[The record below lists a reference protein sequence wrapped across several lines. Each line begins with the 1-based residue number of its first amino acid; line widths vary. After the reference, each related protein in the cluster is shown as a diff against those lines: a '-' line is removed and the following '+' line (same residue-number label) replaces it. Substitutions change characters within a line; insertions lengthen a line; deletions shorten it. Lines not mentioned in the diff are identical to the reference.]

1 MSGYPLC
8 HVSLG
13 SFHVSP
19 LVMLFSQDK
28 YDHKLHI
35 KNDALERQ
43 QAALDEKVAEVSA
56 LQGERAQF
64 EQEFRLSQ
72 EEKGKLEKT
81 VQQLRRQIDSMRAAG
96 PRAKEEGM
104 HGCPVCNTKFPT
116 RMAQQK
122 FECHVQGQFQD

>member
-81 VQQLRRQIDSMRAAG
+81 VLQLRRQIDFMRAAG
-96 PRAKEEGM
+96 RAKEEGM
-104 HGCPVCNTKFPT
+104 RACPICNTKFPT
-116 RMAQQK
+116 RMAQQE
-122 FECHVQGQFQD
+122 FERHVQGHFQD